1 METLKNLV
9 AQVRSRRPD
18 VTEQEIFNIAREY
31 LQTLLLKLIYRS
43 KFGTALSF
51 MGGTALR
58 ICYDLKRYSED
69 LDFALDGKEIPYR
82 FSALT
87 ELLRKELGLLG
98 FDISAKTQEEKV
110 VQKAFFGFSGL
121 TGALDLRRFRKE
133 QKLHIKIEVDV
144 RPTPLEEG
152 ERESFFV
159 ARFQEIF
166 PILKHTLPTLFAGK
180 VLAVLQRAYT
190 RGRDYY
196 DLIWYLSRKTEL
208 NLGYLN
214 RTLKGGSFATESEA
228 FEAVREKV
236 NAADPRILLGDL
248 DGFLDDPRETGW
260 ISRYRDLFEQLVAE
274 RKENPRFAR
283 EGRALPRAPE

>member
-1 METLKNLV
+1 METLRSLV
-9 AQVRSRRPD
+9 AQIRSQRPKI
-18 VTEQEIFNIAREY
+18 TEQEIFNIAREY
-31 LQTLLLKLIYRS
+31 LQTLILKLIYQS
-43 KFGTALSF
+43 KFGAALSF

-69 LDFALDGKEIPYR
+69 LDFALDDPKVHYR

-87 ELLRKELGLLG
+87 ELLQKELRLLG
-98 FDISAKTQEEKV
+98 FDVSSKTQEEKI

-121 TGALDLRRFRKE
+121 TESLGLRHFRKE

-144 RPTPLEEG
+144 RPTPLEG
-152 ERESFFV
+152 GDRESFFV
-159 ARFQEIF
+159 TRFQEIF

-180 VLAVLQRAYT
+180 TLAVLQRAYT

-214 RTLKGGSFATESEA
+214 RTLKDRSFATELEV

-236 NAADPRILLGDL
+236 KAVDLKIVLGDL
-248 DGFLDDPRETGW
+248 NRFLDDPRETEW
-260 ISRYRDLFEQLVAE
+260 LSRYREVFEQLVAE
-274 RKENPRFAR
+274 RIQKMYP
-283 EGRALPRAPE
+283 EG